1 MSASR
6 RDVTLDV
13 LKGLGCLLMVLAH
26 SRVVLKVDDVFTYI
40 GGLAPILFYTVTGV
54 TATFQAAKYTFRSIF
69 WPYLFLLL
77 IGYSFNA
84 LNYYNFLHDMDYNI
98 VQTIAFS
105 AVVVYLLERFA
116 HPRLWVYLLLVALT
130 FAIKSL
136 VLWYPPTREVPFL
149 TGTILPLGYFPII
162 PWIALFFLGVFAY
175 RVANSYNLALALA
188 LTVTYFALQFAGV
201 DLQPLDKWGVSL
213 GYFLVCCISTLA
225 VFYLV
230 RQIAWFQSESGKG
243 LVLFWGRNSLLFLYI
258 HVALINTAAY
268 FKWFKRVD
276 WLPSVPYVFWIGVLI
291 VTTLLI
297 WGLLRVVKIDL
308 PARPFDSLPIWIGM
322 AVLTFAVPVLAERVE
337 WIFAAEITLGILLS
351 LYYSNLSTIFKHRHD
366 APAL

>member
-1 MSASR
+1 MWVFFGLSSINTR
-6 RDVTLDV
+6 KGGMMLFWSCV
-13 LKGLGCLLMVLAH
+13 LCG
-26 SRVVLKVDDVFTYI
+26 
-40 GGLAPILFYTVTGV
+40 
-54 TATFQAAKYTFRSIF
+54 
-69 WPYLFLLL
+69 
-77 IGYSFNA
+77 
-84 LNYYNFLHDMDYNI
+84 
-98 VQTIAFS
+98 IAF
-105 AVVVYLLERFA
+105 
-116 HPRLWVYLLLVALT
+116 
-130 FAIKSL
+130 
-136 VLWYPPTREVPFL
+136 
-149 TGTILPLGYFPII
+149 I